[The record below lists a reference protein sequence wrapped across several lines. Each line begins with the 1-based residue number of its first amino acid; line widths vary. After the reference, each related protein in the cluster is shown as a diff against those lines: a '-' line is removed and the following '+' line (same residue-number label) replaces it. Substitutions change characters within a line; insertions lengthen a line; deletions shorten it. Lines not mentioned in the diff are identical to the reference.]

1 MNDEIRIIPVRGIPE
16 VKPGDDL
23 AAIIGDAIE
32 ARGLALEAGDVIV
45 VAQKVV
51 SKAQNDLVT
60 LTEIEPSVLA
70 ETFAHAFDKDPRHV
84 EVVLREARRIVR
96 MERGVLIVETKHGFI
111 CANAGVDTSNIDGTE
126 VLSLLPP
133 DPDASAQAL
142 LEALEQRF
150 GVRLAVIISDTF
162 GRPWRE
168 GQTNIA
174 IGAAGMLT
182 LRSYIGQA
190 DDFGY
195 EMRVTSLAVA
205 DELAGA
211 AELVQGK
218 VDRVP
223 VAVIR
228 GATYEQGDGGA
239 QLLVRP
245 AERDLFR

>member
-1 MNDEIRIIPVRGIPE
+1 MSDEIRIIPVRGIPE

-23 AAIIGDAIE
+23 AAIIGDAVE
-32 ARGLALEAGDVIV
+32 ARGLTLEDGDVIV
-45 VAQKVV
+45 IAQKVV
-51 SKAQNDLVT
+51 SKAQGDLVT

-70 ETFAHAFDKDPRHV
+70 TEFARAFEKDPRHV

-111 CANAGVDTSNIDGTE
+111 CANAGVDTSNIGGTD

-133 DPDASAQAL
+133 DPDGSALLLLQAL
-142 LEALEQRF
+142 AQRF

-174 IGAAGMLT
+174 IGVAGMLP
-182 LRSYIGQA
+182 LRSYVGQA
-190 DDFGY
+190 DDYGY
-195 EMRVTSLAVA
+195 EMRVTELAVA

-228 GATYEQGDGGA
+228 GATYEPGDGDA
-239 QLLVRP
+239 QMLVRP